1 MKPAY
6 TSLPISELIR
16 EVTRNYRYVLGIP
29 FAAAIVAAIIT
40 LTMDNEFK
48 STANLMPA
56 QQRSI
61 GIEALLGG
69 RVGSLAGSLL
79 GGGRTTVFDRYQV
92 LLTSETIQR
101 AIIDEF
107 DLINIYEKQDAKF
120 PYMETMK
127 TLKGKTRFRG
137 SVEGNFLIEV
147 WDTDPE
153 RAKSMAEAYIRH
165 LNEFNN
171 SIANKEAREF
181 REFIEKRYTQA
192 FADVDSL
199 RMRLADFQRQTK
211 IYELPEQLSQY
222 FSLLAN
228 IMTQRME
235 AEARMDVIARTSG
248 TANTR
253 YQQAQIEVDV
263 LQRKVDEILRSSS
276 KDELLFNVDDL
287 PDVSMEYFELLQMI
301 ELQTEILKFVVPVY
315 EQAKLE
321 EAKNLSTASVIDRPR
336 VAERK
341 DRPGRSIIVL
351 ATGASSFLMMVFFVI
366 LWRIYVTNRQ
376 FYHYFVQ

>member
-92 LLTSETIQR
+92 LLTSETVQR

-127 TLKGKTRFRG
+127 TLRGKTRFRG

-199 RMRLADFQRQTK
+199 RMRLAEFQRQTK

-263 LQRKVDEILRSSS
+263 LQRKIDEILRSSG

-287 PDVSMEYFELLQMI
+287 PEMSMEYFELLQMI

-321 EAKNLSTASVIDRPR
+321 EAKNLSTASVIDMPR

-351 ATGASSFLMMVFFVI
+351 ATGASAFLMMVFFVI
-366 LWRIYVTNRQ
+366 LWRIYVTNRE
-376 FYHYFVQ
+376 FYRYFVQ